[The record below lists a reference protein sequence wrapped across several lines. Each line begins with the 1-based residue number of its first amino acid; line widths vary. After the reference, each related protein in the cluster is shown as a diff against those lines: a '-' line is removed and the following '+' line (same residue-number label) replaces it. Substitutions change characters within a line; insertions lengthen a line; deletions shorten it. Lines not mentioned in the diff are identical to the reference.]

1 MRTNNKT
8 DERRRLIGEAMAAIR
23 VVMDQGPSVANLDTA
38 KAELIG
44 LASHKD
50 MFTFE
55 DFPLPT
61 DDAMECSYLIHED
74 DDGEYALYVN
84 AGAPHQYYAPHDH
97 GTAWAVIAGVEG
109 RERHQLY
116 LRRKNGAEGES
127 LIVKMGEVMVAA
139 GEAATMQPD
148 GIHEVNAMDGKPLL
162 HLHLYAR
169 NFVAQGERRKYEV
182 EQNTAEPF
190 YLDEL
195 GSITDAR

>member
-1 MRTNNKT
+1 MESENKAL
-8 DERRRLIGEAMAAIR
+8 ERGALVGQAMATIR
-23 VVMDQGPSVANLDTA
+23 AVMDKGPSVANLDAA
-38 KAELIG
+38 KAELIN
-44 LASHKD
+44 LASHKEH
-50 MFTFE
+50 FTFE

-84 AGAPHQYYAPHDH
+84 SGAPHQYYAPHDH

-109 RERHQLY
+109 RERHKLY
-116 LRRKNGAEGES
+116 LRRQNAADGEC
-127 LIVKMGEVMVAA
+127 LVEKKGEVIVAA

-169 NFVAQGERRKYEV
+169 NFVAQGERWKYDL
-182 EQNTAEPF
+182 EQNTAELF
-190 YLDEL
+190 FLDEL

>member
-1 MRTNNKT
+1 MGT
-8 DERRRLIGEAMAAIR
+8 DSRIEERRALIGQAMAAIR
-23 VVMDQGPSVANLDTA
+23 VVMDNSPSITNLDVA
-38 KAELIG
+38 KAELIE

-50 MFTFE
+50 LFTFE
-55 DFPLPT
+55 DFPLPA

-84 AGAPHQYYAPHDH
+84 SGAPHQYYAPHDH
-97 GTAWAVIAGVEG
+97 GTAWAIIAGVSG

-116 LRRKNGAEGES
+116 LRRQNPAEGES
-127 LIVKMGEVMVAA
+127 LLEKKGEVVVAA

-169 NFVAQGERRKYEV
+169 NFVAQGERWKYDLEN
-182 EQNTAEPF
+182 NTAERF
-190 YLDEL
+190 FLDEL

>member
-84 AGAPHQYYAPHDH
+84 AGVPHQYYAPHDH